1 MTSRFTARGTN
12 PRGLTPR
19 AKTLAFAGTLALAG
33 SLMLASCSTDTASTD
48 TTAAE
53 TTTSDTTVTSATTAS
68 YISLTELTELSYE
81 DLGIADFDV
90 ETSGATTITLADG
103 ATEAVDGVSVDGDTI
118 TITAGGIY
126 RLTGELTAGQVIIDA
141 GEEDVTLVLDG
152 VSITASAVGAIQV
165 ANADDVQ
172 IYLASGSDNTLADAS
187 GATVSTDEDAVNATL
202 YSTADLWI
210 GGTGSL
216 TITEAANDGITSKD
230 SLVIDGATLDV
241 TATDDAI
248 RGKDHLV
255 ILDGDITVNAG
266 GDGLTSDDETGGTD
280 ATATVGVVWIE
291 GGTLDVTSGDDG
303 VVGYRQVTIT
313 GGDITVNA
321 SDDGV
326 HTEGVMHIS
335 GGDVAVESSV
345 EGLEAA
351 IMTLSGGDITVNSS
365 DDGINV
371 AGGPGVESSSEG
383 GMGGGMGGGQ
393 PGGGE
398 SASSTGRSLV
408 ISGGNLVVTA
418 DGDGIDVNGS
428 FAQSGG
434 VVVVNGPE
442 GNGNGAFDVDST
454 ATVSGG
460 ILIAGGSAG
469 MAMAPSSDGQGVIG
483 VSFGSSVA
491 AGTRVTVTDS
501 AGTVI
506 ASYVTTKVSETVVV
520 SAPGMSADAEYTIS
534 TGGTVSGGSTTA
546 GVTTGGS
553 LSGQESLG
561 SVTAG

>member
-1 MTSRFTARGTN
+1 MTSRFTARGTR
-12 PRGLTPR
+12 PRGTGSRGATAR
-19 AKTLAFAGTLALAG
+19 AKTIAFAGTLALAG
-33 SLMLASCSTDTASTD
+33 SLMLASCSTDTSSTD
-48 TTAAE
+48 TTTAE
-53 TTTSDTTVTSATTAS
+53 TTTASDTTVTSATTAS

-103 ATEAVDGVSVDGDTI
+103 ATETVGGVTVDGDTI

-152 VSITASAVGAIQV
+152 VSITASAVGAIHV

-216 TITEAANDGITSKD
+216 TITGAANDGITSKD

-266 GDGLTSDDETGGTD
+266 GDGLTTDDETGGTN

-291 GGTLDVTSGDDG
+291 GGTVDVTSGDDA

-313 GGDITVNA
+313 GGDITVN
-321 SDDGV
+321 
-326 HTEGVMHIS
+326 
-335 GGDVAVESSV
+335 
-345 EGLEAA
+345 
-351 IMTLSGGDITVNSS
+351 SS

-371 AGGPGVESSSEG
+371 SGGPGVESSSEG
-383 GMGGGMGGGQ
+383 GMGGGR

-408 ISGGNLVVTA
+408 ISGGNIVVTA
-418 DGDGIDVNGS
+418 DGDGIDVGGTYT
-428 FAQSGG
+428 QSGG

-501 AGTVI
+501 SGTVI

-520 SAPGMSADAEYTIS
+520 SAPGMSADAEYTIA

-553 LSGQESLG
+553 LTGQEDLG
-561 SVTAG
+561 AVTAG